1 MGHFSKALD
10 KRVAEHGDKPVVSTE
25 ATPRTRVPADGSTA
39 RKPLPDAAG
48 HPLVVLA
55 DPWSYSSEQ
64 FRSIK
69 TTIMFPEDGKAR
81 RVILVT
87 SAVPAEGKSFVAT
100 NVAAAIAGS
109 LDNQV
114 MVIDSDLRR
123 PTVADIFSLPPGAP
137 GLASFLN
144 NRCSLDDVIHPTHLE
159 KLTVIPAGKAVE
171 NPSELISSSSMGH
184 LLEDLRDRYADRYVI
199 IDSPPPLFAPETVAL
214 SRHVDGIVVVIRNDK
229 TSKRVVAD
237 MLDKV
242 DRTKVIG
249 IVLNRYDVPFARDR
263 GYKEYYAYKKGAGNR
278 NGGSGNK

>member
-1 MGHFSKALD
+1 MGHFSKALE
-10 KRVAEHGDKPVVSTE
+10 KRDSERGDKPVVP
-25 ATPRTRVPADGSTA
+25 TPGKVTNEVPADGSRA
-39 RKPLPDAAG
+39 DDHRLDAAG
-48 HPLVVLA
+48 HPLVVLS

-69 TTIMFPEDGKAR
+69 TTIMFPEDGKER
-81 RVILVT
+81 RLILVT
-87 SAVPAEGKSFVAT
+87 SSVPAEGKSFVAT

-123 PTVADIFSLPPGAP
+123 PTVAEIFALPPDAK
-137 GLASFLN
+137 GLDAYLN
-144 NRCSLDDVIHPTHLE
+144 NRCPLDDVVYPTHLE
-159 KLTVIPAGKAVE
+159 KLTVIPAGSAVE
-171 NPSELISSSSMGH
+171 NPSELISSSTMAQ
-184 LLEDLRDRYADRYVI
+184 LLDDVRDRYSDRYVI
-199 IDSPPPLFAPETVAL
+199 IDSPPPLFAPETIAL